1 MWRITE
7 SKRPLAIRSHISLT
21 ISTAFLLAL
30 SWGVLLLPGVA
41 QAMSLG
47 MTTPARSLSNCAQP
61 ADVSNQ
67 SLLVVLLDRSGS
79 LTYQPGATDPDGY
92 STSVTKALADL
103 WPGSMAVIPFSN
115 ESTPVLGPAV
125 LSDAGQR
132 TDLKNAIQNYP
143 IGGNTP
149 LAPAMQKALALLKNA
164 PAGSRVVIVTDGSP
178 EPAVLNGVDQASE
191 IRSQLIPQFCALGI
205 PVNAFG
211 LALDLTSSDGQTANR
226 LLSDISNGTGG
237 TYTLVRNAHEL
248 AHVVVQLYA
257 AWQHLVFAPVQ
268 TGNNAYTVS
277 IDTYAKRVI
286 FVTFRSGN
294 TFAITLTAPDGQ
306 PVPDQAIQRS
316 TDRHYEIDSM
326 MLSSINQPGTY
337 AVSAGGDSGA
347 QVYALVESRLHAV
360 LVQPTAS
367 SVSHIGQPLTIQAEL
382 YEGNTPIIPRANEAT
397 LNAVVTTQ
405 VNGQTAST
413 INVELTQQ
421 TNSPIFSRQITLPGP
436 VGKVHVQVQAVYL
449 QIPVDASAA
458 QITIPLEKAIV
469 VQKPVPGCG
478 TNVSCYWHR
487 YSTLI
492 VGIPLALVLLLLL
505 LSRLLSKGPYGRLTQ
520 GRLSEELGA
529 LRRPF
534 GRRLF
539 HKSTMSSR
547 ELEEYGSFNFC
558 GASFD
563 LNFKGGGV
571 TARARSETPEIKVK
585 RGSQY
590 EKVTRDG
597 AVLTEGDAILVERC
611 TPAIFSENND
621 KD

>member
-7 SKRPLAIRSHISLT
+7 GKGQLSIRSHIGLT
-21 ISTAFLLAL
+21 ISTVLLLAL
-30 SWGVLLLPGVA
+30 GVLLLPGTA
-41 QAMSLG
+41 HAMSSG
-47 MTTPARSLSNCAQP
+47 AITPARSLASCAQP
-61 ADVSNQ
+61 AEVSNQ

-132 TDLKNAIQNYP
+132 TTLKNEIQNYP

-149 LAPAMQKALALLKNA
+149 LAPAMQKALELLKNA

-178 EPAVLNGVDQASE
+178 EPAVLNGVNQASQ
-191 IRSQLIPQFCALGI
+191 IRGQLIPQFCALGI

-211 LALDLTSSDGQTANR
+211 LALDLNSPDGQTASK
-226 LLSDISNGTGG
+226 LLSDIANGTGG

-257 AWQHLVFAPVQ
+257 AWQRLVFAPVQ
-268 TGNNAYTVS
+268 TGSNAYTVS

-294 TFAITLTAPDGQ
+294 SFAITLTAPDGQ
-306 PVPDQAIQRS
+306 LVPDQAVERS

-326 MLSSINQPGTY
+326 VLSDVNQPGTY
-337 AVSAGGDSGA
+337 AVSVGGDSGA

-382 YEGNTPIIPRANEAT
+382 YEGNTPIIPKANEAT

-405 VNGQTAST
+405 VNGRTVST
-413 INVELTQQ
+413 LNVELTQQ
-421 TNSPIFSRQITLPGP
+421 NNSAIFSRQITLPGP
-436 VGKVHVQVQAVYL
+436 VGKVHIQVQAVYL
-449 QIPVDASAA
+449 QIPVEASQA
-458 QITIPLEKAIV
+458 QVTIPLEKAVV
-469 VQKPVPGCG
+469 VQKSVPGCG
-478 TNVSCYWHR
+478 SNVSCYWHR

-492 VGIPLALVLLLLL
+492 VGIPLALILLLLL
-505 LSRLLSKGPYGRLTQ
+505 LFRLLSKGPYGRLTQ

-539 HKSTMSSR
+539 HKSAMSSR
-547 ELEEYGSFNFC
+547 ELEEYGNFNFC

-571 TARARSETPEIKVK
+571 TIRARSETPEIKVK

-590 EKVTRDG
+590 EKVTREG

-611 TPAIFSENND
+611 TPAIFSDSRDED
-621 KD
+621 